1 MGKRNAQKA
10 VVRIG
15 ERKTQDAGSTTGEP
29 DSGTGNGNVI
39 PVFFIVEFNIKR
51 ANECS
56 RVRENSGFQLSDI
69 VLSSAIDVIEEKT
82 KQILSHFHS
91 DGMTCP

>member
-39 PVFFIVEFNIKR
+39 PVFFIVEFNMS
-51 ANECS
+51 EY
-56 RVRENSGFQLSDI
+56 QLY
-69 VLSSAIDVIEEKT
+69 
-82 KQILSHFHS
+82 
-91 DGMTCP
+91 